1 MAASESTMM
10 RQQQNIL
17 LGDLGENGGGSSG
30 IDSLLP
36 PRVVVGPDAGGL
48 RRVIEYRFDDEG
60 NKVKVVTTTRTCSLA
75 RARLSRSAVERR
87 SWAKFGDAVKG
98 DDAGSRLTMVS
109 TEEVLL
115 ERPRARGSSSSVLTV
130 SPPMRF
136 FRPKICS
143 ALIDLSVNHKRILVA
158 SFMDMLCVHEL

>member
-1 MAASESTMM
+1 MAAAVATK
-10 RQQQNIL
+10 QQRKYQWGEL
-17 LGDLGENGGGSSG
+17 ADDDGASDLGLLL
-30 IDSLLP
+30 LLP

-48 RRVIEYRFDDEG
+48 RKVIEYRFDDEG

-115 ERPRARGSSSSVLTV
+115 ERPRARGHAWLPVGVLWKEHVVAIIT
-130 SPPMRF
+130 
-136 FRPKICS
+136 
-143 ALIDLSVNHKRILVA
+143 VA
-158 SFMDMLCVHEL
+158 SDALNDCYK